1 MLLLMEGTDCHTHVH
16 CHSTA
21 GLNNFQLTFLKK
33 EIRPEIFQRCNTF
46 WIRNANSLDDS
57 SPRSAVIGQ
66 PIIATAEQF

>member
-1 MLLLMEGTDCHTHVH
+1 MLLLMDGTERHTH
-16 CHSTA
+16 CHLTA

-46 WIRNANSLDDS
+46 SIRNANSLDDS

-66 PIIATAEQF
+66 PIIAMAGQF